1 MHDIL
6 HRKCM
11 ITHPPFPYYIFN
23 IIFVNIVPGTS
34 YIRPSVLLSKG
45 SALSLWFLSCAW
57 YTSVPVL
64 SVFIPK
70 LVLVMVLKF
79 SLPRLHRK
87 NMTSNHTFCCRPT
100 GVFGFRATLQYI
112 CFRSSGSIVGGSTL
126 ASPVLFISTVTAWN
140 TSLTLLK
147 SGSCIMLISSSRE
160 KTNTFKC
167 RNFVRCTVLFL
178 GHLCKSFSV
187 ILPAA
192 PVSSHTNS
200 DLCRLQ

>member
-1 MHDIL
+1 
-6 HRKCM
+6 M
-11 ITHPPFPYYIFN
+11 ITYPPFPYYIFN

-45 SALSLWFLSCAW
+45 SALSLWFLSNSSCAW

-70 LVLVMVLKF
+70 LVLVMVLKFSF

-112 CFRSSGSIVGGSTL
+112 CFRSSGSIGGVWSTL
-126 ASPVLFISTVTAWN
+126 ASPFLFISTVTAWN
-140 TSLTLLK
+140 TSLALLK
-147 SGSCIMLISSSRE
+147 SGSCIMSISSSRE
-160 KTNTFKC
+160 KWLLSPK
-167 RNFVRCTVLFL
+167 R
-178 GHLCKSFSV
+178 
-187 ILPAA
+187 ILLSAE
-192 PVSSHTNS
+192 S
-200 DLCRLQ
+200 L